1 MSYAEKI
8 MKRFEVMNLLVL
20 GVITERQAAE
30 QLSLFARQVQ
40 RIMNQGMA

>member
-1 MSYAEKI
+1 MSYAGKI

-30 QLSLFARQVQ
+30 LLSSSTRQI
-40 RIMNQGMA
+40 RG